1 MEDLRWPLAAA
12 LVVIGFAGTVL
23 PALPGAPLVFAGLLV
38 AASIDGFQKVGWFTL
53 GLLGV
58 LTLISFGVDFVAA
71 AVGAKRVKASR
82 LALLGAF
89 LGTLAGLFFGLP
101 GLIAGP
107 FLGAAAGEYA
117 SNRDLARAKKVGIGT
132 WLGLLVGVALKLA
145 IIFTMLGVFTLAYAL

>member
-12 LVVIGFAGTVL
+12 LVVIGFAGTIV

-53 GLLGV
+53 SVLGV
-58 LTLISFGVDFVAA
+58 LTLLSFGVDFVAA

-82 LALLGAF
+82 LALVGAV
-89 LGTLAGLFFGLP
+89 LGTVVGIFFSLP

-107 FLGAAAGEYA
+107 FLGAVAGEYLA
-117 SNRDLARAKKVGIGT
+117 RRDLRRAGEVGIWT
-132 WLGLLVGVALKLA
+132 WLGMLAGVALKLA
-145 IIFTMLGVFTLAYAL
+145 IIFTMLGVFTLAYAV

>member
-53 GLLGV
+53 GVLGV

-117 SNRDLARAKKVGIGT
+117 SNRDLARAKEVGIGT

>member
-1 MEDLRWPLAAA
+1 MDDLRWPLAAA

-53 GLLGV
+53 GVLGV

-89 LGTLAGLFFGLP
+89 LGTIGGLFFGLP

-117 SNRDLARAKKVGIGT
+117 SNRDLVRAKEVGIGT